1 MFGCKFNN
9 EVGEAFGGGKV
20 GNDRETESGVGCA
33 GETAQG
39 VGGAATHNVPL
50 NEVAGAVED
59 EFDMLSVLN
68 HAVLDECGDGLV
80 VVAAEFERAGDE
92 ELGVGRVGRF

>member
-9 EVGEAFGGGKV
+9 EVGEAFGGGEV

-39 VGGAATHNVPL
+39 VGGAAAHNVPSG
-50 NEVAGAVED
+50 EVAGAVED
-59 EFDMLSVLN
+59 EFDVLPVLN
-68 HAVLDECGDGLV
+68 HAVLDESGDSLV
-80 VVAAEFERAGDE
+80 FVAAEFEGAGDE
-92 ELGVGRVGRF
+92 ELRIEN

>member
-1 MFGCKFNN
+1 MLGGELDGK
-9 EVGEAFGGGKV
+9 VGEAFGGGEV

-39 VGGAATHNVPL
+39 VGGAAAHNVPL

-59 EFDMLSVLN
+59 EFDMLPVLN
-68 HAVLDECGDGLV
+68 HAVLDESGDSLV
-80 VVAAEFERAGDE
+80 FVAAEFERAGDV
-92 ELGVGRVGRF
+92 ELRIEN